1 MFSVVIPLYNKEKFI
16 VRAIE
21 SVIHQ
26 TKQDFEIIVVDDGS
40 TDGSIRRVREL
51 QCDRIHLIQQSNAG
65 PGPARNRGVQESR
78 YDDIAFLD
86 ADDAFLPDHLEE
98 LQKIIE
104 CFPQAVLFSTK
115 FAELKDPLYQVEN
128 FPKSTISKKVKYKK
142 YNYFRKW
149 RPRCGYIFS
158 SCVAIKK
165 QAFMRAGGFKNIC
178 PGEDTELWI
187 RLALEHDFAIST
199 RVTALYIRGTGGII
213 ETTERRNQGGET
225 SGFNM
230 EKNPSFKTLREAR
243 RSVSYKSKWRDID
256 RYMHQRLMTAFRM
269 RLVWGDISEARKI
282 FSEIN
287 FVYSFTAFFWKIAL
301 IFPDRFVLSS
311 VKAGVLGKRFIKKI
325 I

>member
-1 MFSVVIPLYNKEKFI
+1 MFSVVIPLYNNEKFI
-16 VRAIE
+16 TRAIE
-21 SVIHQ
+21 SVITQ

-40 TDGSIRRVREL
+40 TDESARRVREL
-51 QCDRIHLIQQSNAG
+51 KYDRIHLVQQSNAG
-65 PGPARNRGVQESR
+65 PGSARNRGIQESH
-78 YDDIAFLD
+78 YDYIAFLD
-86 ADDAFLPDHLEE
+86 ADDVFLPNHLEE
-98 LQKIIE
+98 IEKIIE
-104 CFPQAVLFSTK
+104 LFPHAALFSTK
-115 FAELKDPLYQVEN
+115 YSQVQDSLYQIKN
-128 FPKSTISKKVKYKK
+128 ISTSTFIKKTK
-142 YNYFRKW
+142 FREYSYI
-149 RPRCGYIFS
+149 REQQPGCGYVCS

-165 QAFMRAGGFKNIC
+165 QILLQMGGFKNI
-178 PGEDTELWI
+178 PHGEDIELWI

-199 RVTALYIRGTGGII
+199 RVTALYIRGTGGIM
-213 ETTERRNQGGET
+213 EATERLNQEGKT

-243 RSVSYKSKWRDID
+243 RSDSYRSKWRDID

-282 FSEIN
+282 FGEIN
-287 FVYSFTAFFWKIAL
+287 FIYSFNSFFWKIAL